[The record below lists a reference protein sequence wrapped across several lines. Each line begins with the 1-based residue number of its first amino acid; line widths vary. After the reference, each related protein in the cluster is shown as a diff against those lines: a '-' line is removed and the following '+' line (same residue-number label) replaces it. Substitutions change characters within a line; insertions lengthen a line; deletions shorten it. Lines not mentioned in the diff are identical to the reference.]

1 MSDPLRQPPRRW
13 VTRKRHWIPLV
24 LLGLG
29 LIVAIVAYTNPWPN
43 TLLIRSLFTAE
54 GEKTATEMTPY
65 APTSGIDET
74 LDVVYGAAAM
84 DTSLDLFSPSGSTAQ
99 LPTVI
104 WVHGGAW
111 VSGTKANIDPY
122 VRILA
127 SHGYTTVSLNYTT
140 APEAVY
146 PTALAQLN
154 SALGFLIDR
163 AAEYRIDPNRIVL
176 AGDSAGAQFVGQ
188 LATMITSPVYAA
200 KVGIV
205 PALTKQQ
212 VRGVILNCGIY
223 DVSGIPD
230 APGLGGWGFRIA
242 LWAYLDTKDWSNT
255 PGGEQMSTLN
265 DVTADFPAT
274 WISGGNADPL
284 TASQSKP
291 MAQRLTDL
299 GVKVTSVFYSDDT
312 TPALAHEY
320 QFHLDLVNAQGA
332 LTSTVNWLA
341 QVTK

>member
-1 MSDPLRQPPRRW
+1 MSQTPSQTRRRW
-13 VTRKRHWIPLV
+13 IAKKRHWIPLA

-43 TLLIRSLFTAE
+43 TLLVRALFTSQ
-54 GEKTATEMTPY
+54 GEKTATEMATY

-74 LDVVYGAAAM
+74 LNVVYGDAGP
-84 DTSLDLFSPSGSTAQ
+84 DTSLDLFSPSGSTAA

-111 VSGTKANIDPY
+111 VSGTKANTDPY

-127 SHGYTTVSLNYTT
+127 SHGYTTVSLNYTV
-140 APEAVY
+140 APEAIY
-146 PTALAQLN
+146 PTALTQLN
-154 SALGFLIDR
+154 RALGFLVDH

-176 AGDSAGAQFVGQ
+176 AGDSAGAQYVAQ
-188 LATMITSPVYAA
+188 LATMISSPVYAA

-205 PALTKQQ
+205 PTLTKKQ

-223 DVSGIPD
+223 DVTGIPD

-242 LWAYLDTKDWSNT
+242 LWAYLGTKDWSNT
-255 PGGEQMSTLN
+255 PGGEQMSTLD
-265 DVTADFPAT
+265 DVTADFPTT

-291 MAQRLTDL
+291 MAKRLTDL
-299 GVKVTSVFYSDDT
+299 GVPVTSLFYPDDT
-312 TPALAHEY
+312 TPALPHEY
-320 QFHLDLVNAQGA
+320 QFHLDLANAQGA